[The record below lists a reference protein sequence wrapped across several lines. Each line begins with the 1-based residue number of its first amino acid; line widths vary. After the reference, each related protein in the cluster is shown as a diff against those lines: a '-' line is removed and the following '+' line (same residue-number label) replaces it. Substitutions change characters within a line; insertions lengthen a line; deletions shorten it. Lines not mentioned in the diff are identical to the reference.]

1 MTAEQ
6 PAKSTKQQKADDPAK
21 IATERERNAK
31 SGFFYTA
38 ALYILSRFPLTKNRY
53 QNWTRGRRILVGW
66 LLWLVTLPIIPMVA
80 IIDLGIFIGSLYTI
94 SMDYRIVRP
103 SLVASY
109 ELPAYEA
116 LLKLRKGDSGRLFRP
131 REMDR
136 KN

>member
-66 LLWLVTLPIIPMVA
+66 LLWLVTLPIIPNDA
-80 IIDLGIFIGSLYTI
+80 IIVRKPNGPERNKKTPVAKGLIPLGG
-94 SMDYRIVRP
+94 
-103 SLVASY
+103 AG
-109 ELPAYEA
+109 A
-116 LLKLRKGDSGRLFRP
+116 G
-131 REMDR
+131 
-136 KN
+136 